1 MAMALR
7 VIASFLCVKN
17 IDDNYIYRFF
27 VIFSHYTLYKSLKIG
42 YTVTVR
48 ITYTKGILKMTEYN
62 DILYIVVPCYNEEAV
77 LHETSKR
84 LKEKMTALINEK
96 KISDKSRVLFVDDG
110 SKDKTWGI
118 IEELHSNDDL
128 FSGLKLSRNKGHQNA
143 LLAGLM
149 TAKDLAD
156 ISISMDADLQDD
168 INVVDQFVDKYHD
181 GCDIVYG
188 VRSSRKTDT
197 VFKRG
202 TAGMF
207 YKFMRLLGVDI
218 IDNHADYRLI
228 SKRALEALSQFKE
241 VNLFLRGI
249 VKQIGFKS
257 DIVYY
262 ERSERFAGESKYP
275 LKKMLAFAF
284 DGITSFSVKPI
295 RLVTVV
301 GFLVFLVSIAMII
314 YTIVQTCLGNTEAGW
329 SSLMCSIWF
338 LSGLQIM
345 ALGIV
350 GEYIGKIYTEV
361 KARPKYIIDKFI
373 NKQ

>member
-1 MAMALR
+1 
-7 VIASFLCVKN
+7 
-17 IDDNYIYRFF
+17 
-27 VIFSHYTLYKSLKIG
+27 
-42 YTVTVR
+42 
-48 ITYTKGILKMTEYN
+48 MTEYN

-84 LKEKMTALINEK
+84 LKEKMTALINDK

-110 SKDKTWGI
+110 SKDKTWEI
-118 IEELHSNDDL
+118 IEELHGSDDL

-149 TAKDLAD
+149 TAKELAD

-197 VFKRG
+197 AFKRG

-301 GFLVFLVSIAMII
+301 GFLVFLISIGMII

-329 SSLMCSIWF
+329 GSLMCSIWF

-373 NKQ
+373 NKE